1 MYGISDSE
9 INNYYGRI
17 HKDPAFYTEDDIF
30 GFLDEEYDDDYY
42 EEDDYV
48 KSYFDR
54 RCERLGVRVQQV

>member
-9 INNYYGRI
+9 LNNYYGRI

-48 KSYFDR
+48 
-54 RCERLGVRVQQV
+54 